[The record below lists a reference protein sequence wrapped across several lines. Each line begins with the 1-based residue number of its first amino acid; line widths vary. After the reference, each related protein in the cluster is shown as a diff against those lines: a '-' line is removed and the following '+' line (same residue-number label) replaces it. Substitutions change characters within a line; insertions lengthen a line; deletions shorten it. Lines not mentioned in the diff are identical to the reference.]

1 MTSCRSGV
9 HRYHVPAR
17 ARLQRFEFIE
27 LDIIQALLIEG
38 LLYQILQVTQR
49 EQHKAVY
56 AVEQIDPRIIV
67 QVVNQ
72 IRRKNKGQH
81 VERDQ

>member
-1 MTSCRSGV
+1 ML
-9 HRYHVPAR
+9 AR

-27 LDIIQALLIEG
+27 LDIIQAPLIEG

-56 AVEQIDPRIIV
+56 AVEQIDPWVIV

-72 IRRKNKGQH
+72 IRRKNRGQH